1 MLFSLSICLLIVMNV
16 PSLVRLLRVPVVN
29 NNQDIAVGA
38 KQLADYLLISKI
50 KTYSEDIGY
59 YDDKGEENTI
69 IFEKRRLVKTPGYE
83 ILITD
88 IDDVLF
94 FEKDAYMYM
103 RVTSKNQKYTYMF
116 CDLYRKQETY
126 VVEERKCI
134 AGSISHFS
142 HSIY

>member
-16 PSLVRLLRVPVVN
+16 PSIVRLLRVPVVN

-38 KQLADYLLISKI
+38 KQLADYLLVSKI

-83 ILITD
+83 ILIND
-88 IDDVLF
+88 IDDLLF

-103 RVTSKNQKYTYMF
+103 TVTKKKPEIYIY
-116 CDLYRKQETY
+116 DL
-126 VVEERKCI
+126 
-134 AGSISHFS
+134 
-142 HSIY
+142 

>member
-1 MLFSLSICLLIVMNV
+1 MNV
-16 PSLVRLLRVPVVN
+16 PSIVRLLRVPVVN

-38 KQLADYLLISKI
+38 KQLADYLLVSKI

-88 IDDVLF
+88 IDNVLF

-103 RVTSKNQKYTYMF
+103 TVTRKNQKYIYMI

-126 VVEERKCI
+126 VEE
-134 AGSISHFS
+134 
-142 HSIY
+142 

>member
-38 KQLADYLLISKI
+38 KQLADYLLVSKI

-94 FEKDAYMYM
+94 FEKDAYVYD
-103 RVTSKNQKYTYMF
+103 SYKKKPEIYIH
-116 CDLYRKQETY
+116 DL
-126 VVEERKCI
+126 
-134 AGSISHFS
+134 
-142 HSIY
+142 

>member
-1 MLFSLSICLLIVMNV
+1 MNV
-16 PSLVRLLRVPVVN
+16 PSLVRLLRVPVVIIN
-29 NNQDIAVGA
+29 LDIAVGV
-38 KQLADYLLISKI
+38 KQFADYLLVSKI

-94 FEKDAYMYM
+94 FEKDDYMYM
-103 RVTSKNQKYTYMF
+103 TVTRKNQKYTYMI

-126 VVEERKCI
+126 VEE
-134 AGSISHFS
+134 
-142 HSIY
+142 

>member
-38 KQLADYLLISKI
+38 KQLADYLLVSKI

-103 RVTSKNQKYTYMF
+103 TVTRKKQKYTYMI

-126 VVEERKCI
+126 VEE
-134 AGSISHFS
+134 
-142 HSIY
+142 

>member
-1 MLFSLSICLLIVMNV
+1 MNV

-29 NNQDIAVGA
+29 TNQDIAVGA
-38 KQLADYLLISKI
+38 KQLADYLLVSKI

-94 FEKDAYMYM
+94 FEKDDYMYM
-103 RVTSKNQKYTYMF
+103 TVTRKNQKYTYMI

-126 VVEERKCI
+126 VEE
-134 AGSISHFS
+134 
-142 HSIY
+142 

>member
-1 MLFSLSICLLIVMNV
+1 MNV

-38 KQLADYLLISKI
+38 KQLADYLLVSKI

-94 FEKDAYMYM
+94 FEKDDYMYM
-103 RVTSKNQKYTYMF
+103 TVTRKNQKYTYMI

-126 VVEERKCI
+126 FEE
-134 AGSISHFS
+134 
-142 HSIY
+142 

>member
-1 MLFSLSICLLIVMNV
+1 MLLSLSICLMIVMNV

-29 NNQDIAVGA
+29 HNQDIAVGA
-38 KQLADYLLISKI
+38 KQLADYLLVSKI

-59 YDDKGEENTI
+59 YDEKGEENTI

-88 IDDVLF
+88 IDDVIF
-94 FEKDAYMYM
+94 FEKNAYMYM
-103 RVTSKNQKYTYMF
+103 TITRANQKYTYMI

-126 VVEERKCI
+126 VEE
-134 AGSISHFS
+134 
-142 HSIY
+142 

>member
-1 MLFSLSICLLIVMNV
+1 MLLSLSICLMIVMNV
-16 PSLVRLLRVPVVN
+16 PSLVRLLKVPVVN

-38 KQLADYLLISKI
+38 KQLADYLLVSKI
-50 KTYSEDIGY
+50 KTYSEDVGY

-83 ILITD
+83 ILITN
-88 IDDVLF
+88 IDDVVF

-103 RVTSKNQKYTYMF
+103 TIIRRNQKYTYMI

-126 VVEERKCI
+126 VEE
-134 AGSISHFS
+134 
-142 HSIY
+142 